1 MRQHLLV
8 TPVSLLL
15 LLATTTPLRAQ
26 DRATVDAS
34 GGYAFSHI
42 TNGDGTSMPAG
53 WFASVG
59 AYVSPA
65 VAIVGEGTGSYKSE
79 STSFSNAG
87 ITFSSDTQLRL
98 YTFQAGPR
106 FSGRTSKARPF
117 AQFLVGGATISAS
130 GTARGIGFS
139 AASDASKT
147 YFAVTPGGG
156 VDVYA
161 GPHFGVRFLANF
173 QFIRGDGN
181 DWGKVLHT
189 GVGLVWTNK

>member
-8 TPVSLLL
+8 TPLSVLVL
-15 LLATTTPLRAQ
+15 LLATTPLRAQ

-42 TNGDGTSMPAG
+42 TNGDGTSLPAG

-65 VAIVGEGTGSYKSE
+65 IAIVGEGTGAYKSE
-79 STSFSNAG
+79 SNSFTTPSGA
-87 ITFSSDTQLRL
+87 FSSTAKLRL

-106 FSGRTSKARPF
+106 FASRSTKARVF
-117 AQFLVGGATISAS
+117 GQFLVGGATISAS
-130 GTARGIGFS
+130 GSARGVGFS
-139 AASDASKT
+139 AASNASET

-161 GPHFGVRFLANF
+161 APHFGVRFLANF
-173 QFIRGDGN
+173 QFVRGDGN

-189 GVGLVWTNK
+189 GVGLVWTNQ